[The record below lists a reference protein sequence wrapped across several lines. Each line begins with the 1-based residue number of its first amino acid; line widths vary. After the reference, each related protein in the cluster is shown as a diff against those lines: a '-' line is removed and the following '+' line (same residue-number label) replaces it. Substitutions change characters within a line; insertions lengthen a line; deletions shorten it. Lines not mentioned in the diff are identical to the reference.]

1 MNRRALWLRRWSL
14 SMGAALVV
22 LAPVSSAQ
30 PRFVV
35 AGFDLMA
42 PLARW
47 ELPVSLREVSG
58 LAAFSDGQVLAH
70 GDERAVV
77 FAVDY
82 RTGRVVREWEMGSP
96 VVRGDF
102 EGIALAGD
110 RVTLMTSD
118 GTLISGTLPATGS
131 VIAPLTVEESG
142 LGRRCELEGLTASAR
157 GQWVLPCKTLRRP
170 DRTALFTIYEW
181 TSATG
186 ADQAAPITISLGR
199 QKRPMA
205 PSAVEQTS
213 SGTFIVLFGSTPA
226 IGEFT
231 RDGQTRS
238 LVALDRR
245 AHPQPEG
252 LALAPDG
259 RLLIADEAHGA
270 SGRGRLTVYGR
281 VAR

>member
-1 MNRRALWLRRWSL
+1 MNRRAVWLRRWSL

-47 ELPVSLREVSG
+47 ELPASLREVSG
-58 LAAFSDGQVLAH
+58 LAAFADGQVLAH

-82 RTGRVVREWEMGSP
+82 RTGRIVREWEMGSP
-96 VVRGDF
+96 VVKGDF
-102 EGIALAGD
+102 EGIAFAGN

-131 VIAPLTVEESG
+131 VIAPLTVEKSS
-142 LGRRCELEGLTASAR
+142 LGRGCELEGLTMGAR
-157 GQWVLPCKTLRRP
+157 GQWVLPCKTPRRP

-181 TSATG
+181 MSATG
-186 ADQAAPITISLGR
+186 ARQAAPVTIPLGR

-205 PSAVEQTS
+205 PSAVEWTS
-213 SGTFIVLFGSTPA
+213 NGTFIVLFGSTPA

-238 LVALDRR
+238 IVALDRH

-259 RLLIADEAHGA
+259 RLLIADEAHVAG
-270 SGRGRLTVYGR
+270 GRGRLTVYGH

>member
-1 MNRRALWLRRWSL
+1 MSRRPSGSLRRALSI
-14 SMGAALVV
+14 GAALLV
-22 LAPVSSAQ
+22 LAPVSPAQ
-30 PRFVV
+30 TRLVV
-35 AGFDLMA
+35 AGFDLMT

-47 ELPVSLREVSG
+47 ELPESLREVSG
-58 LAAFSDGQVLAH
+58 LAASSDGQVLAH

-77 FAVDY
+77 VALDY
-82 RTGRVVREWEMGSP
+82 RTGRVVRQWEMGNP
-96 VVRGDF
+96 VIKGDF
-102 EGIALAGD
+102 EGIALVGD

-118 GTLISGTLPATGS
+118 GKLISGNLPATGS
-131 VIAPLTVEESG
+131 VIAPLTVRASG
-142 LGRRCELEGLTASAR
+142 LGRRCELEGLTAGAR
-157 GQWVLPCKTLRRP
+157 GQWLLPCKTPRRP
-170 DRTALFTIYEW
+170 NRTALFTIYEW
-181 TSATG
+181 T
-186 ADQAAPITISLGR
+186 AAAGSIQDTPVTILLGR

-205 PSAVEQTS
+205 PSSVEQSS
-213 SGTFIVLFGSTPA
+213 SGTFVVLFGSTPA

-259 RLLIADEAHGA
+259 RLLIADEAQGA
-270 SGRGRLTVYGR
+270 SGRGRLTVYGP